1 MPYTSVLCQTFYKND
16 RNAINFN
23 LELNHV
29 TCRRVVPTS
38 AHNLTSLVRSCHVR
52 TCRCAVPP
60 YLSQP
65 RIHHEV
71 PVMCGR
77 VGVPCP
83 PPTHPRSSARVV
95 PECAHLHC
103 WVDLNAGI
111 RLETESPAPLML
123 AP

>member
-1 MPYTSVLCQTFYKND
+1 MSRACPQHRIPREVPVMCG
-16 RNAINFN
+16 
-23 LELNHV
+23 
-29 TCRRVVPTS
+29 RVGVP
-38 AHNLTSLVRSCHVR
+38 C
-52 TCRCAVPP
+52 PP
-60 YLSQP
+60 YLPQP

-103 WVDLNAGI
+103 WVDLNTGV